1 MNPGGNVK
9 AITLVVDDEQIVQE
23 SVRRIFEEKG
33 FKVDTASRVDH
44 ALDLMKKTTYDL
56 ILTDLMMPDQDGMEL
71 VRKVASDYPDT
82 GIIMFTG
89 YPSLIGPWIR
99 SNWALW
105 IICLSL
111 SIRMILL
118 M

>member
-23 SVRRIFEEKG
+23 SVRRILEEKG

-56 ILTDLMMPDQDGMEL
+56 ILTDLMMPTKTAWSWSGKL
-71 VRKVASDYPDT
+71 RVITRRGV
-82 GIIMFTG
+82 
-89 YPSLIGPWIR
+89 
-99 SNWALW
+99 
-105 IICLSL
+105 
-111 SIRMILL
+111 
-118 M
+118 